1 VKGRATRFWIVTLAT
16 LVTMS
21 VTASLGFWQ
30 LDRAA
35 QKEGL
40 QAQIEARSA
49 LPAWAVTDVLAM
61 QDPQEGVHRAVRLS
75 GEWVPDATV
84 FLDNRQMQGRTGF
97 LVVTPLRLQGS
108 RQAVLVQRGWVP
120 RDFQDRSRVPE
131 VPTPAGVTQ
140 VEGRLAPPPGKLY
153 ELGEAAAG
161 AIRQNIEVSALAEE
175 LGVPLLALSV
185 MQAGTLTDGLLRD
198 WPLVAAGV
206 HKHHGYAF
214 QWFGLC
220 ALAGFLY
227 VWFQFISPRRKRRS
241 HVSDA

>member
-1 VKGRATRFWIVTLAT
+1 MKGRRTRFWVVTLAT

-21 VTASLGFWQ
+21 VTAALGFWQ

-35 QKEGL
+35 QKEAL
-40 QAQIEARSA
+40 QSQIEARAA
-49 LPAWAVTDVLAM
+49 LPAWDATDVFAM
-61 QDPQEGVHRAVRLS
+61 QDPQEGVHRAVRLT
-75 GEWVPDATV
+75 GEWVPGATL

-108 RQAVLVQRGWVP
+108 QQAVLVQRGWVP
-120 RDFQDRSRVPE
+120 RDFQDRTRVPD
-131 VPTPAGVTQ
+131 VPTPPGETRI
-140 VEGRLAPPPGKLY
+140 EGRLAPPPGKLY
-153 ELGEAAAG
+153 ELGEAG
-161 AIRQNIEVSALAEE
+161 DGPIRQNIEVSALAEE

-185 MQAGTLTDGLLRD
+185 MQGGSLADGLQRD
-198 WPLVAAGV
+198 WPLVVAGV

-227 VWFQFISPRRKRRS
+227 VWFQLISPRRKRRP
-241 HVSDA
+241 HVTDA